1 VIALYLCPMRN
12 LSMRIWALL
21 AVLGASLLWSCRG
34 KEGPQGPPGRDLTR
48 SQEGYIRGT
57 VKGRDTTRNRDFQ
70 LSFNYTYLPTW
81 TLPGTWTPQ
90 PNYPDTIEISIFREG
105 ERGGYMSINLGHKKS
120 TNTTWVTY
128 LDGEILDIDISSS
141 SASRYWLS
149 YDYYSPFSQDTA
161 YVTSLTLTGDNL
173 VRGQLVYV
181 KRSKT
186 PADTAKVEF
195 SSQLYRIIPYQ
206 RQGQA
211 QKPLLQTQVQ

>member
-1 VIALYLCPMRN
+1 
-12 LSMRIWALL
+12 MRIWALL

-57 VKGRDTTRNRDFQ
+57 VKGRDTTRNQDFQ
-70 LSFNYTYLPTW
+70 LSFNYTYAPTS
-81 TLPGTWTPQ
+81 TPISGALKPQ
-90 PNYPDTIEISIFREG
+90 SNDLDTIEISIFREG
-105 ERGGYMSINLGHKKS
+105 ERGGYMSIELRHKKS
-120 TNTTWVTY
+120 TNTTWVTNLY
-128 LDGEILDIDISSS
+128 GDLLDISSS
-141 SASRYWLS
+141 PASRYRLN
-149 YDYYSPFSQDTA
+149 YYSPFSQDTA
-161 YVTSLTLTGDNL
+161 YVTSLTLTEDNTL

-195 SSQLYRIIPYQ
+195 SSRLYQFILYQ

-211 QKPLLQTQVQ
+211 QKLLLQAQ

>member
-1 VIALYLCPMRN
+1 
-12 LSMRIWALL
+12 MRIWALL

-57 VKGRDTTRNRDFQ
+57 VKGRDITRNQNFQ
-70 LSFNYTYLPTW
+70 LSFNYTYVPTW
-81 TLPGTWTPQ
+81 ISIPGTWEPQ
-90 PNYPDTIEISIFREG
+90 SNDLNTIEISISREG
-105 ERGGYMSINLGHKKS
+105 ERGGSMDIELEHNKS

-128 LDGEILDIDISSS
+128 LDGDLLDISSN
-141 SASRYWLS
+141 SASRYNLS
-149 YDYYSPFSQDTA
+149 YYPSFSQDTA
-161 YVTSLTLTGDNL
+161 YVTSLTLRGDTL
-173 VRGQLVYV
+173 VSGELIYV

-186 PADTAKVEF
+186 PPDTAKVEF
-195 SSQLYRIIPYQ
+195 SSRLYRVIPYQ

>member
-1 VIALYLCPMRN
+1 MRN

-21 AVLGASLLWSCRG
+21 AVLGASLLWNCRG

-57 VKGRDTTRNRDFQ
+57 VKGRDTTRNQDFR
-70 LSFNYTYLPTW
+70 LSFNYTYVSTW
-81 TLPGTWTPQ
+81 ISMSGTLTPQ
-90 PNYPDTIEISIFREG
+90 SNNLDTIEISIFREG
-105 ERGGYMSINLGHKKS
+105 ERGGYMSIELRHKKS
-120 TNTTWVTY
+120 TNTTWVTELY
-128 LDGEILDIDISSS
+128 GDLLDISSS
-141 SASRYWLS
+141 PASRYRLN
-149 YDYYSPFSQDTA
+149 YYSPFSQDTA

-195 SSQLYRIIPYQ
+195 SSQLYQIIPYQ

-211 QKPLLQTQVQ
+211 QKLLLQAQ

>member
-1 VIALYLCPMRN
+1 MRN

-57 VKGRDTTRNRDFQ
+57 VKGRDPTRNQNFQ
-70 LSFNYTYLPTW
+70 LSFNYTYVPMESSI
-81 TLPGTWTPQ
+81 PGTWEPE
-90 PNYPDTIEISIFREG
+90 PNIPNAIQISLSREG
-105 ERGGYMSINLGHKKS
+105 EKGGYMEIGLGHWKT

-128 LDGEILDIDISSS
+128 LRGDLLEISSS
-141 SASRYWLS
+141 SASS
-149 YDYYSPFSQDTA
+149 YSLDYSEGSFPDTA
-161 YVTSLTLTGDNL
+161 YVTSLTLRGDTL
-173 VRGQLVYV
+173 VSGELIYV

-195 SSQLYRIIPYQ
+195 SSRLYRFIPYQ